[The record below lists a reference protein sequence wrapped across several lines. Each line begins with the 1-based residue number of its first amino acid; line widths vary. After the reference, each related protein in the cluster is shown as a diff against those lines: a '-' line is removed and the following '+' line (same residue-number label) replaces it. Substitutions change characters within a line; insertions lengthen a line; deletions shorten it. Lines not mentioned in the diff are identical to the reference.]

1 MNNTCILIVGVGGQ
15 GTLLTSRILGDV
27 ALNTGLDVKVSE
39 VHGMSQRGGSVVTYV
54 KMGDS
59 VHSPIIEKNEAD
71 IILCFEKLEA
81 LRWIDYA
88 KKDAKIIINN
98 QRIDPMPVIIGKAEY
113 PEDIIEKIK
122 ADYANVIDVPA
133 LDIAKGCGNIKAV
146 NVVMI
151 GVMARNSEIPR
162 EVWTDA
168 IEKTVKPQFV
178 ELNIKA
184 FNAGYDYA
192 GNLINMSD

>member
-15 GTLLTSRILGDV
+15 GTLLASRILGDV

-54 KMGDS
+54 KMGDV

-88 KKDAKIIINN
+88 KKDAKIIIND
-98 QRIDPMPVIIGKAEY
+98 QRIDPMPVIIGRAEY
-113 PEDIIEKIK
+113 PEAIIEKIK

-133 LDIAKGCGNIKAV
+133 LDIAKECGNIKAV

-178 ELNIKA
+178 ELNVKA

-192 GNLINMSD
+192 KSLVNMRD